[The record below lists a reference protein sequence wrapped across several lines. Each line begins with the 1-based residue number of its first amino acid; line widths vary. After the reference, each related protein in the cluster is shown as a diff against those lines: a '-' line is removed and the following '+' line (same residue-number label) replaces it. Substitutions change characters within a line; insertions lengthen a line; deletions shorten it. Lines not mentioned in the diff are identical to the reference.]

1 MFYFN
6 DADRAVCSGSTRAR
20 EEITLSS
27 IRAFPSFNPETPLHF
42 EWEVQGLVFPTIGTK
57 YFNRII
63 IVTGECGGTMRT
75 FATNPDDDGEW
86 REIPPREAPRI
97 LTYIRL
103 WNKYDSL
110 KKRLHESQQEKSTLA
125 LDNQLLRHE
134 LARYRQEQQET
145 TVRAV
150 NMKYILVAAV
160 LIFLALLP
168 GGNAQVYFPGNRTIF
183 TDIRELC
190 RRSTETLNENLE
202 LRIKMALFNVS
213 WSDRLSAFKEV
224 LTLQFVPQI
233 HWIRVLLEAARYYQI
248 WNIFMLALTLLTL
261 LKSERIGTDLTVI
274 VLAHLSGWRMA
285 VLPTIP
291 FQTSLSLWV
300 MNGIMLCFCFDIFLA
315 LTVAVIAP
323 VLGAVLLSFM
333 SDIDFLGHMR
343 GLIVTSLLAVAC
355 HLAYVLNGSTNT
367 IFIVILVIRT
377 LRLLSSTVG
386 TKLELRD
393 ENGKVVAT
401 LPARARNA
409 AFNFFQRFRQGVRS
423 NVNEFTVIKPDAL
436 CVIETPEGKGTGF
449 FCGNDIITAG
459 HVVANHRIVTVLY
472 KGIRYEAKVRHA
484 PLKDVAFIAC
494 PGDLHPQTRFKLAK
508 NPDYSTVTV
517 TAFVNDDIV
526 VSTATAVAHGETLS
540 YAMKT
545 QDGMSGAPVTDKFGR
560 VLGCHQTNTG
570 YTGGAVIIHQE
581 DFHPHKP
588 QGLEA
593 EVEKLKA
600 ELEAERAKSIAMNQ
614 SYNPNEIVELIRT
627 AVGRE
632 MQILRDEINKEFE
645 FNQKKK
651 GKTKRGRTGQRT
663 NLRKGARMLTEEEY
677 NELLE
682 RGLDRESLLDLIDK
696 IIGDRVGYPDYD
708 DVDDDYE
715 YERNEEV
722 DYDMEID
729 FGQKTKTQKP
739 IPAPRSRKVLPLK
752 IEEVKTLDCNQAQAT
767 LVEPCEC
774 KPEDIKI
781 VVVAAEKPKPKP
793 PKPFSQTYG
802 KPPVWESYDFCW
814 DEESA
819 NEILPEPH
827 KLTRAD
833 EIILGS
839 KIQKLRT
846 IIQTAIQTQN
856 FSSLPLAVFE
866 LDTCAYEHGLE
877 KFLQRVKS
885 RKPKNGKGPQN
896 TKGPK
901 NQKTS
906 TH

>member
-1 MFYFN
+1 MFYLN
-6 DADRAVCSGSTRAR
+6 DADRAICSGSTRAR

-27 IRAFPSFNPETPLHF
+27 IRTLPPFNPGTPLHF
-42 EWEVQGLVFPTIGTK
+42 EWEVQGLVFPTTGTK

-75 FATNPDDDGEW
+75 FATNPDVDGEW

-97 LTYIRL
+97 LDYIRL
-103 WNKYDSL
+103 WNKCDSL

-134 LARYRQEQQET
+134 LARLRQEQKQK

-160 LIFLALLP
+160 MIFLALLP
-168 GGNAQVYFPGNRTIF
+168 GGDAQVYFPDNKTIF
-183 TDIRELC
+183 TEIREVC

-213 WSDRLSAFKEV
+213 WSDRLSAIKEI
-224 LTLQFVPQI
+224 LTLQFIPQI
-233 HWIRVLLEAARYYQI
+233 HWIRYLLEALRYYQI
-248 WNIFMLALTLLTL
+248 WNIFTVALTLLTL
-261 LKSERIGTDLTVI
+261 LKSEKIGTDLTVI
-274 VLAHLSGWRMA
+274 VLAHFSGWRMA

-291 FQTSLSLWV
+291 FQTTLSLWV

-315 LTVAVIAP
+315 LTAAVTAP

-343 GLIVTSLLAVAC
+343 GLIVTSMLAVSC
-355 HLAYVLNGSTNT
+355 HLAYVLNGSTTT

-377 LRLLSSTVG
+377 LRLLSSTIG

-409 AFNFFQRFRQGVRS
+409 AFNFFQKFKQGVRNS
-423 NVNEFTVIKPDAL
+423 VNEFTVIKPDAL

-459 HVVANHRIVTVLY
+459 HVVTNHRIVQVIY
-472 KGIRYEAKVRHA
+472 KGLTYEAKVRYA
-484 PLKDVAFIAC
+484 PNKDVAFISC
-494 PGDLHPQTRFKLAK
+494 PGDLHPQARFKLAK
-508 NPDYSTVTV
+508 NPDYSLVTV

-600 ELEAERAKSIAMNQ
+600 ELEAERAKSATMNQ

-682 RGLDRESLLDLIDK
+682 RGLDRETLLDLIDK
-696 IIGDRVGYPDYD
+696 IVGERVGYPDYD
-708 DVDDDYE
+708 EDDDYE

-729 FGQKTKTQKP
+729 FGQKGKAQKP

-752 IEEVKTLDCNQAQAT
+752 IEEAKTLECNQAQAT
-767 LVEPCEC
+767 LVESCEC
-774 KPEDIKI
+774 KSEDVKV
-781 VVVAAEKPKPKP
+781 VVVATEKPKPKP